1 MHTFKPTAPAGDP
14 RFATTGNRD
23 AGLSAV
29 EAELAAVGVGVGD
42 SGSVRDSRW
51 DDAIAVMILQDD
63 KDDDLCSLKDELDL
77 FRRENDFD
85 LD

>member
-14 RFATTGNRD
+14 RFPTTKNID

-29 EAELAAVGVGVGD
+29 EAELAAVGVGD
-42 SGSVRDSRW
+42 SGSVKDSRW
-51 DDAIAVMILQDD
+51 DGAIAVMILQDD